1 MIDEDTLRCRV
12 FIKAGLDPWAEDR
25 WETPFREPS
34 PQEKLAQAEPVECE
48 VLDG

>member
-1 MIDEDTLRCRV
+1 MTDLDSMKCRV
-12 FIKAGLDPWAEDR
+12 YLYAGLDPWAENR

-34 PQEKLAQAEPVECE
+34 PQEKLAQAEPVDCE